1 MLVSLRNALY
11 DAVGENAPDA
21 RVGVAFSGGVDS
33 ALLAKICS
41 DLGKEVVLITIGF
54 PGSHDID
61 FSKSIASM
69 LGLTQSINE
78 IDEADFRSNLE
89 HVRQVV
95 KCGNTSHIENC
106 LAYLYIASAAKQR
119 GLNIVLSANG
129 CDELF
134 CGYNG
139 YRLVYDDGPDA
150 LRKLME
156 EKIANEYLLVGELAE
171 IAKEFGVTV
180 RQPFLD
186 TKFVSFAK
194 TIPLEFKITGAED
207 MQRKHIL
214 RQVALQMGVP
224 KESAMK
230 PKKALQYGSLIHKN
244 FQKAQKGLR
253 GNSD

>member
-1 MLVSLRNALY
+1 LLVSLRKALY
-11 DAVGENAPDA
+11 DVVGENAPDV

-41 DLGKEVVLITIGF
+41 DLGKQVVLITIGF

-61 FSKSIASM
+61 FSKSIALI
-69 LGLTQSINE
+69 LGLTQRIAE
-78 IDEADFRSNLE
+78 IGEADFRSNME

-95 KCGNTSHIENC
+95 KCTNNSHIENC
-106 LAYLYIASAAKQR
+106 LAYLYIASAAKQQ
-119 GLNIVLSANG
+119 GLNNVLSANG

-139 YRLVYDDGPDA
+139 YRLAYNDGPNA

-156 EKIANEYLLVGELAE
+156 EKIANEYLLMGEIAE

-186 TKFVSFAK
+186 PKFVSFAK
-194 TIPLEFKITGAED
+194 TIPFEFKITGSED

-244 FQKAQKGLR
+244 FQKTQRGLR
-253 GNSD
+253 RNSD

>member
-1 MLVSLRNALY
+1 LLVSLRKALY
-11 DAVGENAPDA
+11 DVVGENAPDV

-41 DLGKEVVLITIGF
+41 DLGKQVVLITVGF

-61 FSKSIASM
+61 FSKSIALI
-69 LGLTQSINE
+69 LGLTQRIAE
-78 IDEADFRSNLE
+78 IGEADFRSNME

-95 KCGNTSHIENC
+95 KCTNNSHIENC
-106 LAYLYIASAAKQR
+106 LAYLYIASAAKQQ
-119 GLNIVLSANG
+119 GLNNVISANG

-139 YRLVYDDGPDA
+139 YRLAYDDGPNA

-156 EKIANEYLLVGELAE
+156 EKIANEYLLMGEIAE

-186 TKFVSFAK
+186 PKFVSFAK
-194 TIPLEFKITGAED
+194 TIPFEFKITGSED

-244 FQKAQKGLR
+244 FQKTQRGLR
-253 GNSD
+253 RNSD